1 MDLQARLL
9 DPQQSVLLYGTTPPR
24 VGTPDEAVL
33 AAAEKL
39 AARVRGLP
47 IDGLIVY
54 DIQDET
60 GRTQQPRPFAFTG
73 TVDPRRYAELLMPL
87 AGRPAVTY
95 KCIGELD
102 EPAWNEWLD
111 ESARDAGLRFLS
123 IVGRPTSGVRYPLP
137 LARAIRLAV
146 EHPAG
151 FTVGGVAIAERH
163 TRVRSESARLLAKGI
178 AGCGY
183 FISQTVYH
191 PQATERLL
199 RDYLRDCRGAGVE
212 PRRIVLTFAPCGR
225 ERTMTFLRWLG
236 VKMPRDTARAIL
248 GAPSPLAKSI
258 EICRDNL
265 RRILDHDYVGTLP
278 IGINVESVSIYR
290 DEIDASVELLHAL
303 AEVVQEVSPTPP
315 SY

>member
-102 EPAWNEWLD
+102 EPAFYRGSPHLRCAL
-111 ESARDAGLRFLS
+111 SAA
-123 IVGRPTSGVRYPLP
+123 
-137 LARAIRLAV
+137 ARAR
-146 EHPAG
+146 HPARRRAP
-151 FTVGGVAIAERH
+151 GGVHRGWRGDRRA
-163 TRVRSESARLLAKGI
+163 S
-178 AGCGY
+178 
-183 FISQTVYH
+183 H
-191 PQATERLL
+191 PCAQ
-199 RDYLRDCRGAGVE
+199 
-212 PRRIVLTFAPCGR
+212 
-225 ERTMTFLRWLG
+225 
-236 VKMPRDTARAIL
+236 
-248 GAPSPLAKSI
+248 
-258 EICRDNL
+258 
-265 RRILDHDYVGTLP
+265 
-278 IGINVESVSIYR
+278 
-290 DEIDASVELLHAL
+290 
-303 AEVVQEVSPTPP
+303 
-315 SY
+315 